1 MLLKVFILS
10 VIVSLISDIP
20 KSDAA
25 LYLVGLILIIIIA
38 FSSIFLSKK
47 QAVINYLIIMLSGRD
62 IWIEGGRE
70 VVSIWQQQLMFINP
84 SLIVTIISL
93 IILIK
98 IKTDRIKKYILLV
111 FLIFLLMPLLSGVY
125 SGALMGEAL
134 PLEIIVDL
142 KFFIMLT
149 IGLIFSNSIL
159 EKKIFTI
166 DDFLKIVFTIFLA
179 RHFVDFYY
187 YLIGYGPYFSGLA
200 NRVSLDSLKGAVVLL
215 IYYSLFKMLDGY
227 RNIGYISIFILG
239 LILLFAYSTRML
251 WVTFVLGLLL
261 VVFSLEYKNRIK
273 FIISLPIIVIIFLLM
288 IKLPAFELQY
298 NRLLTLT
305 EGRSEE
311 DMVVNVEY
319 NFISRI
325 DPVRYAQYVNV
336 IYSLKSDVSLFFGKG
351 IGGFYQNY
359 PLIVPNTLEA
369 AYPEYSFETGKYYK
383 THDMASHIILKFG
396 LIGLFFYIYLYFL
409 SFKGWL
415 KIMNYYS
422 NNLTKAYFCMFPTVM
437 LQFYWSG
444 KNLLFAGVY
453 LCIGFIGLRL
463 VRNVK

>member
-1 MLLKVFILS
+1 MLLKVFILA
-10 VIVSLISDIP
+10 VIISLISDIP
-20 KSDAA
+20 KGNVS
-25 LYLVGLILIIIIA
+25 LYFVGLILIIILA

-62 IWIEGGRE
+62 IWIDGGRE
-70 VVSIWQQQLMFINP
+70 VASIWQQQLFFINP

-98 IKTDRIKKYILLV
+98 IKLDKIKKYVLLVLLV
-111 FLIFLLMPLLSGVY
+111 FLLIPLFSGIY
-125 SGALMGEAL
+125 SGALIGEAL

-142 KFFIMLT
+142 KFCIMLT
-149 IGLIFSNSIL
+149 IGLILANSIL
-159 EKKIFTI
+159 EKKIFEI
-166 DDFLKIVFTIFLA
+166 NDFLKIIFIILFA
-179 RHFVDFYY
+179 RHIVDFYY
-187 YLIGYGPYFSGLA
+187 YLIGYGPYFSDLA
-200 NRVSLDSLKGAVVLL
+200 NRVSLDSLKGAVILL

-251 WVTFVLGLLL
+251 WVTFTLGLLL
-261 VVFSLEYKNRIK
+261 VVFSLDSKKSIK
-273 FIISLPIIVIIFLLM
+273 FIVSLPVIVILFLLM

-298 NRLLTLT
+298 NRLLTIT

-336 IYSLKSDVSLFFGKG
+336 IYSLKSDISLFFGKG

-383 THDMASHIILKFG
+383 THDMVSHIILKFG
-396 LIGLFFYIYLYFL
+396 LIGLSFYIYLYFL

-422 NNLTKAYFCMFPTVM
+422 NNLTKAYFCMFPTIM

-444 KNLLFAGVY
+444 KNLLFAGMY

-463 VRNVK
+463 AKNVK